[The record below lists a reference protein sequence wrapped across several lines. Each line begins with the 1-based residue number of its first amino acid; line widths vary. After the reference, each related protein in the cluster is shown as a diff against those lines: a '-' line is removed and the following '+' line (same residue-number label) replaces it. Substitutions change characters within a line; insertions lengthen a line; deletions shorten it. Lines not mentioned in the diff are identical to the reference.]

1 MNPLPIS
8 HSATSHPRPRRQGPL
23 DNTWR
28 SLHHHRRRRPP
39 SPSLSATAT
48 IVVIME
54 LVVAWCRLP
63 PLSSSSLSYTTTATL
78 LTTDQRRLTLVL
90 LPPPRHR
97 IAFSALLITHGA
109 ILDRHAASTPSGT
122 MRRLPLPPAPP
133 LSKDGTIAPA
143 PPSRPPRCLGLLSG
157 GWRWIILRFSGRR
170 RRSGNGDG
178 STLTLPL
185 VPSTSGAV
193 RMSP

>member
-1 MNPLPIS
+1 MNPLPIT
-8 HSATSHPRPRRQGPL
+8 HSATSHPHPHRQGPL
-23 DNTWR
+23 DNTW
-28 SLHHHRRRRPP
+28 LFIIIVVVVHHRHHCLPLPP
-39 SPSLSATAT
+39 SLPSWGWLLLGAA
-48 IVVIME
+48 
-54 LVVAWCRLP
+54 CRHCHP
-63 PLSSSSLSYTTTATL
+63 HPCH
-78 LTTDQRRLTLVL
+78 
-90 LPPPRHR
+90 LPPPQPYQQRISATSPSFSSPPRHPL
-97 IAFSALLITHGA
+97 AFSPLSITHGA

-157 GWRWIILRFSGRR
+157 GWRWIFLRFSGRR

-193 RMSP
+193 RMSL